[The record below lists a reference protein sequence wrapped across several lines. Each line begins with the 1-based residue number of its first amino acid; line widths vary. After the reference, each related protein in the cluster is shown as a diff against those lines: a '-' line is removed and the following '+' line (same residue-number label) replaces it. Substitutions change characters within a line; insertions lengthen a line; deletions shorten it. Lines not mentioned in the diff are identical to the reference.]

1 MAFIIKDWFKVA
13 TGFLKSIPTYLPS
26 IDIFNIV
33 NRQKEKAEE
42 KQHSDNS
49 VRTRFLKKTTSTQNQ
64 RNLLIYQGPIL

>member
-42 KQHSDNS
+42 KQHSEQQCEHG
-49 VRTRFLKKTTSTQNQ
+49 FFF
-64 RNLLIYQGPIL
+64 